1 MVPSSAHS
9 GTARAARPT
18 FRLARSQR
26 VPRPLPEVFAF
37 YANAENLEVLTPR
50 FLRFRILSPTPIEMR
65 AGARIDYQLT
75 LFGVPL
81 RWRTRITAWEPG
93 VRFVDEQESGPY
105 ASWRHTHTFE
115 ADGDGTLIHDH
126 VAYALP
132 FGALGTLAHRLVIR
146 RTLGRIFDFR
156 HDAVARVFGGGSVVE
171 RPGS

>member
-1 MVPSSAHS
+1 MVPSSTHS
-9 GTARAARPT
+9 GTARSARPT
-18 FRLARSQR
+18 FQLERSQH
-26 VPRPLPEVFAF
+26 VPRPLPEVFDF

-50 FLRFRILSPTPIEMR
+50 FLRFRILSPTPIEMK
-65 AGARIDYQLT
+65 AGARIDYQLS
-75 LFGVPL
+75 LFGVPM
-81 RWRTRITAWEPG
+81 RWRTRITVWEPG

-132 FGALGTLAHRLVIR
+132 FGALGALAHGLFVR

-156 HDAVARVFGGGSVVE
+156 REAVARVFDG
-171 RPGS
+171 